1 MPTVI
6 MLDVIMLIVIRLSVV
21 KLYVVMLSVNMLICS
36 HAERRYTY
44 DIILSVV
51 IPT

>member
-1 MPTVI
+1 MPAVI

-21 KLYVVMLSVNMLICS
+21 KLYVVRQSVIMLMCS
-36 HAERRYTY
+36 HAGRRYTY

-51 IPT
+51 ILM